1 MAVGSKSF
9 PQDIPS
15 ESHLS
20 SQPTIGN
27 AGVAASHSFLG
38 ISPISQVAIGYGLL
52 IATLWTPSGPYRSV
66 CMILACSWL
75 LLFTFGAAC
84 SRRELGLGAPSREG
98 ASRILAVGLIVAGA
112 IPLIAILAG
121 QRVPAN
127 PGWPPVRDVWQY
139 VVWAMA
145 QQFILQS
152 FFYVRLESALGGQR
166 AVLAAT
172 VLFAAA
178 HLPNLVLTAGTFVA
192 ALFFCEMFRRYRS
205 IYPLGLVHAAL
216 GLALAESIPDHLIHH
231 LRVGI
236 GYLHFHVH

>member
-1 MAVGSKSF
+1 
-9 PQDIPS
+9 
-15 ESHLS
+15 
-20 SQPTIGN
+20 
-27 AGVAASHSFLG
+27 
-38 ISPISQVAIGYGLL
+38 
-52 IATLWTPSGPYRSV
+52 
-66 CMILACSWL
+66 
-75 LLFTFGAAC
+75 
-84 SRRELGLGAPSREG
+84 
-98 ASRILAVGLIVAGA
+98 
-112 IPLIAILAG
+112 
-121 QRVPAN
+121 
-127 PGWPPVRDVWQY
+127 
-139 VVWAMA
+139 MA

-152 FFYVRLESALGGQR
+152 FFYVRLESALGGQH

>member
-9 PQDIPS
+9 LQDIASASQVPS
-15 ESHLS
+15 REPIEKS
-20 SQPTIGN
+20 T
-27 AGVAASHSFLG
+27 VAASHSFLG

-152 FFYVRLESALGGQR
+152 FFYVRLESAQIGR
-166 AVLAAT
+166 AS
-172 VLFAAA
+172 
-178 HLPNLVLTAGTFVA
+178 
-192 ALFFCEMFRRYRS
+192 CR
-205 IYPLGLVHAAL
+205 
-216 GLALAESIPDHLIHH
+216 
-231 LRVGI
+231 
-236 GYLHFHVH
+236 